1 MSLWT
6 TMLWEMSPQ
15 PKYVFNYNKYY
26 YLNCGTISFYINYIH

>member
-15 PKYVFNYNKYY
+15 PKYVFNYNII
-26 YLNCGTISFYINYIH
+26 LIVVLFLFI